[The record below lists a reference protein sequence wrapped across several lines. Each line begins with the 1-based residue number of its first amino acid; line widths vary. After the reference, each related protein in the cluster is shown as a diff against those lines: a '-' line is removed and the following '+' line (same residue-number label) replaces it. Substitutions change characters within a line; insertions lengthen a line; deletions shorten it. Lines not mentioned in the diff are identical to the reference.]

1 PASARAIMTQR
12 GITSLLLIPLLV
24 RGELTGVIELA
35 SPDKGR
41 FTDEAAALATNVS
54 ATVSQSLDNAR
65 LYGKV
70 SRYNDQ
76 LVQMVNQRTEE
87 LQRARDRVSAILD
100 NTPDPILLLQPDGR
114 IETANLSFYELFGF
128 EEDVYRYPISRLVEP
143 ENRPAL
149 LVGLRPAN
157 EAGQVARIEVTVRG
171 RSGQKLDAELALAA
185 FEESGSR
192 RLVCVL
198 RDISALKA
206 VERMKDA
213 FVSNVSHELRT
224 PITSLRL
231 YHHLME
237 LNPDKTGTYMG
248 HLGREINRLSTIIE
262 DLLTLSRL
270 DQGRF
275 DMTFAPVDLDA
286 LVGQYALDREV
297 MAQDCGLHIVY
308 RPQPEL
314 PLVEADH
321 GMIGQVLSV
330 LLTNAINYTPRGGL
344 IEVCTRK
351 RQEGDRLW
359 AGFSVSDTGHGISP
373 EEQAEVFERFF
384 RGKMATETN

>member
-1 PASARAIMTQR
+1 
-12 GITSLLLIPLLV
+12 
-24 RGELTGVIELA
+24 
-35 SPDKGR
+35 
-41 FTDEAAALATNVS
+41 
-54 ATVSQSLDNAR
+54 
-65 LYGKV
+65 
-70 SRYNDQ
+70 
-76 LVQMVNQRTEE
+76 
-87 LQRARDRVSAILD
+87 
-100 NTPDPILLLQPDGR
+100 
-114 IETANLSFYELFGF
+114 
-128 EEDVYRYPISRLVEP
+128 
-143 ENRPAL
+143 
-149 LVGLRPAN
+149 
-157 EAGQVARIEVTVRG
+157 
-171 RSGQKLDAELALAA
+171 
-185 FEESGSR
+185 
-192 RLVCVL
+192 
-198 RDISALKA
+198 
-206 VERMKDA
+206 
-213 FVSNVSHELRT
+213 
-224 PITSLRL
+224 
-231 YHHLME
+231 ME

-384 RGKMATETN
+384 RGKMATETNAPGTGLGLAIAREIVEQHRGRIELRSSGQPGDGAEFSVWLPAIED